1 MSTKSEKVK
10 LLTLSPSTFSI
21 LKTSKYFDVPV
32 TMVRK
37 DNLAELDKMLGQS
50 FSPELKNSIQV
61 FYESNKYF
69 RIYLRK
75 KQFVSVKIDMKE
87 QNAKETLN

>member
-1 MSTKSEKVK
+1 
-10 LLTLSPSTFSI
+10 
-21 LKTSKYFDVPV
+21 
-32 TMVRK
+32 
-37 DNLAELDKMLGQS
+37 MLGQS
-50 FSPELKNSIQV
+50 FSHELKNSIQV
-61 FYESNKYF
+61 FYESKKYF